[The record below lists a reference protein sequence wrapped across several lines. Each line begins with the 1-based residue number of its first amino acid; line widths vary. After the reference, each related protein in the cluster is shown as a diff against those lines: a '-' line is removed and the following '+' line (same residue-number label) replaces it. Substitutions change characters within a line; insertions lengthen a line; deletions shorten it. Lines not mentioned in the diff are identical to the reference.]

1 MGPCTRSSRRLSG
14 HNAVPV
20 EKKARPCEEQHPIPD
35 IKERESGKE
44 EKVQGKAESKKA
56 NGATSN
62 SNGKKKCVTAGQ
74 RPGRSVPSHGKG
86 TSNVRGLSC
95 SNDEDNL
102 GSQASSSTSSSS
114 YNPSDSG
121 TESDIDESD
130 TRTKIHRKLPSDNKT
145 DARRVGTKRPALKCD
160 ESLATKR
167 SRNTSRNTSS
177 ESRPN
182 IRGRG
187 RHATSRGNSV
197 RQNANTSISNEGVS
211 DIMGVSSNQ
220 EKGDE
225 ELEEI
230 FGNDGNVINRRIMRM
245 APSPPGLTAPLLPFQ
260 SEFLGWA
267 LDQEKGPIRGG

>member
-1 MGPCTRSSRRLSG
+1 MGPCTRSRRRLSG
-14 HNAVPV
+14 HNGVPV

-35 IKERESGKE
+35 IKERESDKE
-44 EKVQGKAESKKA
+44 KKVQGKAESKKA

-62 SNGKKKCVTAGQ
+62 SNGKKKCVIAGQ

-86 TSNVRGLSC
+86 TSNVTGLSC

-102 GSQASSSTSSSS
+102 RSQASSSTSSSS

-130 TRTKIHRKLPSDNKT
+130 TRTKIHMKLPLDNKT
-145 DARRVGTKRPALKCD
+145 DTRRVGTKRPALKCD

-167 SRNTSRNTSS
+167 SRNTSSG
-177 ESRPN
+177 SRPN

-211 DIMGVSSNQ
+211 DTMEVSSNQ